1 MAPLI
6 TWITHMHRIK
16 LRYTRIVLD
25 CKQIAIKYWVDL
37 GKNEENEQ
45 TMQKANDIETLV

>member
-16 LRYTRIVLD
+16 LRYMRIALD
-25 CKQIAIKYWVDL
+25 YKQIAIKYRVKL
-37 GKNEENEQ
+37 GKN
-45 TMQKANDIETLV
+45 